1 MVKTERNSE
10 KTNTISLVFLLK
22 LLVIFLKK
30 NTSEPLWINGIIN
43 LRKKFFEGD
52 DNKNKSIDA
61 AKPCLITLE

>member
-1 MVKTERNSE
+1 MTKKDRNSE
-10 KTNTISLVFLLK
+10 KTNTISLVVLLR
-22 LLVIFLKK
+22 LLVMFLKK

-43 LRKKFFEGD
+43 LRKKNFVGD